1 MKVGMVGLDTS
12 HCVAFTRILNDE
24 SYQYH
29 IPGARVIGAYPG
41 GSELFSL
48 SRDRVAGFTADLRD
62 TYGVSLYE
70 RIEDL
75 VEDVEAIFLESV
87 DGRQHWP
94 QFQQMAAGK
103 PVFIDKPFAVSTVDA
118 RAIIELAQE
127 TGTPIMS
134 ASSLRYARGIADLV
148 SQDETVISGE
158 AFGPAAILA
167 DYPGLFWYGI
177 HSAEVLVAF
186 MGMGCERVRCLPY
199 QDMDVIIGEWGD
211 GRLGVVRGTRFEK
224 NEFGCVIHT
233 TAGARAGVALGT
245 PPNYFLLLQQVMQ
258 FFETGISPIDLG
270 ETFAI
275 TSFLEAANASRKQDG
290 RAVQVQSL

>member
-1 MKVGMVGLDTS
+1 MKIGMVGLDTS

-48 SRDRVAGFTADLRD
+48 SRDRVTGFTAELRD

-70 RIEDL
+70 RIGDL

-94 QFQQMAAGK
+94 QFQQMAVGK
-103 PVFIDKPFAVSTVDA
+103 PVFIDKPFAVSTADA
-118 RAIIELAQE
+118 RAIIKLAQE

-148 SQDETVISGE
+148 SRDESVISAE
-158 AFGPAAILA
+158 TFGPAAILA

-177 HSAEVLVAF
+177 HSAEILFAF
-186 MGMGCERVRCLPY
+186 MGVGCERVRCLPY
-199 QDMDVIIGEWGD
+199 QDMDVIIGEWKD
-211 GRLGVVRGTRFEK
+211 GPLGVVRGTRFEK

-233 TAGARAGVALGT
+233 SAGTRAGVALGT

-258 FFETGISPIDLG
+258 FFETGISPIDLE
-270 ETFAI
+270 ETFGI
-275 TSFLEAANASRKQDG
+275 TSFLEAANASREQG
-290 RAVQVQSL
+290 GTATHVVSL

>member
-1 MKVGMVGLDTS
+1 MKIGMVGLDTS

-48 SRDRVAGFTADLRD
+48 SRDRVAGFTAELRD

-70 RIEDL
+70 RIGDL
-75 VEDVEAIFLESV
+75 VADVEAIFLESV

-94 QFQQMAAGK
+94 QFQQMAVGK
-103 PVFIDKPFAVSTVDA
+103 PVFIDKPFAVSTADA
-118 RAIIELAQE
+118 RAIIKLAQE

-134 ASSLRYARGIADLV
+134 ASSLRYARGIGDLV
-148 SQDETVISGE
+148 SRDETVISGE

-177 HSAEVLVAF
+177 HSAEILFAF
-186 MGMGCERVRCLPY
+186 MGVGCERVRCLPY
-199 QDMDVIIGEWGD
+199 QDMDVIIGEWED

-233 TAGARAGVALGT
+233 RAGARAGVALGT

-258 FFETGISPIDLG
+258 FFETGISPIDMG
-270 ETFAI
+270 ETFGI
-275 TSFLEAANASRKQDG
+275 TSFLEAANASREQDG
-290 RAVQVQSL
+290 TTVHVQSL